1 MFTLSFPLSVSLCG
15 QQNDLCLSI
24 SLSNASISILIKLRT
39 VPGEANTT
47 GFVWSSRKS
56 CSISTKLIFSWP
68 KKTRVWQRQRQEREK
83 ERGREGCVVLFLIE
97 IDCQVT
103 AQEGGGGRGA
113 EAESGTSGGCSS
125 NPSALG
131 ALLISIARTPR
142 KLHLIRRTPKY
153 CQTHTH

>member
-1 MFTLSFPLSVSLCG
+1 MFTLPLSLSLSLCLSG

-39 VPGEANTT
+39 VPGEASTT

-56 CSISTKLIFSWP
+56 CSISTKLIFSWF
-68 KKTRVWQRQRQEREK
+68 KKTRVWQRHRQEGERE
-83 ERGREGCVVLFLIE
+83 REGRVVLFLIE

-103 AQEGGGGRGA
+103 AREGGGGG
-113 EAESGTSGGCSS
+113 AESGTSGGCSS

-153 CQTHTH
+153 CQTHTHTH